1 MSGNGPVCSIC
12 TDPQRPK
19 IDAELVAGRSVR
31 QTAAMF
37 GCSLSAL
44 HRHGRN
50 GHHDAS
56 AIAPQDANGQAL
68 GPTLSPAA
76 SAALREVRGLVKD
89 ARAHLREVR
98 KGDDPKATNGAIMAT
113 NKAMELSA
121 RLSGLLQSGANVN
134 VQVSVEQRQA
144 MDAHSVARSM
154 PIRDVVAEA
163 ERLLAS
169 LLGAEDAHAVAAVG
183 RLMRMLPSAE
193 AQ

>member
-1 MSGNGPVCSIC
+1 MSGIGPVCSIC

-31 QTAAMF
+31 STAAMV
-37 GCSLSAL
+37 GCSIAAL
-44 HRHGRN
+44 YRHARAC
-50 GHHDAS
+50 HHDTSKLADQATNPANATPTISPS
-56 AIAPQDANGQAL
+56 AA
-68 GPTLSPAA
+68 
-76 SAALREVRGLVKD
+76 AALREVRALVNA
-89 ARAHLREVR
+89 ARAHLRDLR

-121 RLSGLLQSGANVN
+121 RLSGLLQSGVN
-134 VQVSVEQRQA
+134 INTTVTVEQRQA

-154 PIRDVVAEA
+154 PIRDVVLEA